1 MKMRNRALWTTN
13 LILSPPFFSF
23 PCNIRNS
30 AVVIQTENKFRYL
43 EAQYQN
49 IHHDVIE
56 RCRKGD
62 TTAQFELYKLYYKP
76 MYNVCL
82 HMVANAVE
90 AEDVMQEAFLK
101 AFTKID
107 TYEGKVS
114 FGAWLKKIVINR
126 SLDQLKKR
134 KVKFEELN
142 EKIPDEEPIGLEISD
157 IQMEQ
162 LKKAIHQLPD
172 GYRVVLSLYLL
183 EGYDHEE
190 ISQILGITNV
200 SSRSQYLRAK
210 LKLREMLHKEELFQ
224 YN

>member
-1 MKMRNRALWTTN
+1 
-13 LILSPPFFSF
+13 
-23 PCNIRNS
+23 
-30 AVVIQTENKFRYL
+30 
-43 EAQYQN
+43 
-49 IHHDVIE
+49 
-56 RCRKGD
+56 
-62 TTAQFELYKLYYKP
+62 

-82 HMVANAVE
+82 RMIGNEVE

-114 FGAWLKKIVINR
+114 FGAWLKKIVIN
-126 SLDQLKKR
+126 SSFDLLKRR

-142 EKIPDEEPIGLEISD
+142 EKIPEEMPVRLEISE

-162 LKKAIHQLPD
+162 LKMAIQKLPD
-172 GYRVVLSLYLL
+172 GYRVVFSLHLL

-190 ISQILGITNV
+190 IAQILGISNV

-210 LKLREMLHKEELFQ
+210 LKLRQMLHKEELFE

>member
-1 MKMRNRALWTTN
+1 METL
-13 LILSPPFFSF
+13 
-23 PCNIRNS
+23 
-30 AVVIQTENKFRYL
+30 
-43 EAQYQN
+43 YQN
-49 IHHDVIE
+49 IHQDLID
-56 RCRKGD
+56 RCRAGD
-62 TTAQFELYKLYYKP
+62 TKAQFELYKLYYKP
-76 MYNVCL
+76 MYNVSL
-82 HMVANAVE
+82 RMVGNEVE

-107 TYEGKVS
+107 SYEGKVS

-142 EKIPDEEPIGLEISD
+142 EKIPDEVVPALDLSE

-162 LKKAIHQLPD
+162 LKKTVRQLPD

-183 EGYDHEE
+183 EGYDHDE
-190 ISQILGITNV
+190 ISQILGISNV
-200 SSRSQYLRAK
+200 ASRTQYMRAK
-210 LKLREMLHKEELFQ
+210 NKLRQMLQKEELFE